1 MSVIDSAYEII
12 NAAAVPV
19 SKTHALHWANA
30 QSVLTKI
37 SSNDTAAKLHRVLL
51 RFNQELMP
59 ASEASII
66 IFLGQR

>member
-1 MSVIDSAYEII
+1 MSVIDGAYEII
-12 NAAAVPV
+12 NDAMPCL
-19 SKTHALHWANA
+19 KNTRTALGEC
-30 QSVLTKI
+30 SVLTKI

-59 ASEASII
+59 TSEASII